1 MSNNNEST
9 REERQAAA
17 ERRAQATHEGRD
29 VKPAPAPD
37 SGQVRR

>member
-1 MSNNNEST
+1 MSNNEST

-17 ERRAQATHEGRD
+17 ERRAQAAHEGRD

-37 SGQVRR
+37 SGQVQR